1 MRTVAAAVCLL
12 LSAQIVDA
20 GERSAVWSHLARL
33 DARASLAAYWYWQ
46 CTAAAAKDA
55 AARDKVT
62 PSSLMTDSA
71 AKEAAEHCA
80 SLGRALIAAA
90 GWSRAAIVKAAVR
103 RANVEA
109 ARRIRH
115 GEPGW
120 ACAVESRGCP
130 ITP

>member
-33 DARASLAAYWYWQ
+33 DARASLAGYWYWE
-46 CTAAAAKDA
+46 CTAAAAKELASRDNVSPSRIMA
-55 AARDKVT
+55 EWAAR
-62 PSSLMTDSA
+62 
-71 AKEAAEHCA
+71 EAAGQCA
-80 SLGRALIAAA
+80 SLGRALIATV
-90 GWSRAAIVKAAVR
+90 GWSRAARIKAVVR
-103 RANVEA
+103 HANAETALQV
-109 ARRIRH
+109 RNP
-115 GEPGW
+115 PGW